1 MKKYVSVLLALM
13 LVLSLLS
20 GCGSSED
27 GTDGGEASL
36 PSSSDMFTDR
46 DRDASYDESTAV
58 KIVLNGDSATASS
71 DSVKIDGSV
80 VTITEEATYVI
91 SGTLDDGSVVI
102 QVPDDAKPHIVL
114 KGASITSSDSA
125 ALYINNADKVFV
137 TLAEGTENTLAN
149 GGSFEN
155 ADDGVDG
162 TLFSRDDLTINGSG
176 ALSVSSPSG
185 HGIVCK
191 DDLVLT
197 GGSYDIDSA
206 YHGLDAND
214 SIRIAGASL
223 DIESGKDALHS
234 ENNDDD
240 SLGFIYIESGSID
253 AVTEGDGISSGAY
266 VQIEGGSFT
275 LVCGGGSE
283 NGTKSTQSGDGF
295 MGGTGS
301 MPGGGGPGGM
311 PGGDPGS
318 NAGGGPG
325 DKPDAKTDGGIPGEI
340 PGGGDLAVSDG
351 SNTDSDDVST
361 KGLKAGGD
369 LYISGGEFLINSA
382 DDGIHSN
389 ASIVISGGSF
399 DISTGDDGVH
409 ADDTLTVT
417 DCDMVISE
425 SYEGLEAL
433 HLYIKGGDITVTASD
448 DGLNAAGDSATDDPG
463 NSSSNGSIVISGGKL
478 YIKASG
484 DGIDANGTLE
494 ISGGYIVVTG
504 PTQGDTATLD
514 YDKTGVIT
522 GGTFIGTGASGM
534 AQSFS
539 DSEQGVIALRVGSQ
553 SAGTQI
559 VLKDSD
565 GNTVIT
571 HSPELDFE
579 IVIISSP
586 DIVKGETYTLCVGSS
601 QTSIDAS

>member
-137 TLAEGTENTLAN
+137 TLAEGTENTLTS
-149 GGSFEN
+149 GSFEN

-176 ALSVSSPSG
+176 ALSVSSPAG

-223 DIESGKDALHS
+223 DVESGKDALHS

-266 VQIEGGSFT
+266 VQIEDGSFT

-283 NGTKSTQSGDGF
+283 NGTKSAQSGDGF
-295 MGGTGS
+295 I
-301 MPGGGGPGGM
+301 GGGPGGM
-311 PGGDPGS
+311 PGGGGPGS

-325 DKPDAKTDGGIPGEI
+325 GIPDGGIPGEI
-340 PGGGDLAVSDG
+340 PGGAPTGSDG
-351 SNTDSDDVST
+351 SNTDSDDVSR

-389 ASIVISGGSF
+389 ASIVISDGSF

-425 SYEGLEAL
+425 SYEGLETL
-433 HLYIKGGDITVTASD
+433 HLYIKGDDITLTASD
-448 DGLNAAGDSATDDPG
+448 DGLNAAGDTATGAPG
-463 NSSSNGSIVISGGKL
+463 NSSSSGSIVISGGKL

-504 PTQGDTATLD
+504 PTQGDTSTLD

-601 QTSIDAS
+601 ETSIDAS

>member
-58 KIVLNGDSATASS
+58 KIVLNGDSATANS

-91 SGTLDDGSVVI
+91 SGTLDDGSVVV

-149 GGSFEN
+149 GSSFEN

-162 TLFSRDDLTINGSG
+162 ALFSRDDLTINGSG
-176 ALSVSSPSG
+176 ALSVSSPAG

-223 DIESGKDALHS
+223 DVESGKDALHS

-295 MGGTGS
+295 MGGGPGG
-301 MPGGGGPGGM
+301 MPGGGGPGGI
-311 PGGDPGS
+311 P
-318 NAGGGPG
+318 
-325 DKPDAKTDGGIPGEI
+325 DGGIPGEI

-351 SNTDSDDVST
+351 SNTDSDDVSR

-369 LYISGGEFLINSA
+369 LYISGVEFSINSA

-399 DISTGDDGVH
+399 EISTGDDGVH

-448 DGLNAAGDSATDDPG
+448 DGLNAAGDSATGNPG

-504 PTQGDTATLD
+504 PTQGDTSTLD

-565 GNTVIT
+565 GNTIIT
-571 HSPELDFE
+571 YSPELDFE

-586 DIVKGETYTLCVGSS
+586 DIVKGETYTLCVGSF

>member
-1 MKKYVSVLLALM
+1 MKKHVSVLLALM

-20 GCGSSED
+20 GCGSSGD
-27 GTDGGEASL
+27 GTDGDEASL

-58 KIVLNGDSATASS
+58 KIILNGDSATASS
-71 DSVKIDGSV
+71 DSVKTDGSV

-91 SGTLDDGSVVI
+91 SGALDDGSVVI
-102 QVPDDAKPHIVL
+102 DVPDDAKPHIVL
-114 KGASITSSDSA
+114 NGASITSSGSA

-137 TLAEGTENTLAN
+137 TLAEGTENTLTN

-155 ADDGVDG
+155 ADNGVDG
-162 TLFSRDDLTINGSG
+162 ALFSREDLTINGSG
-176 ALSVSSPSG
+176 ALSVSSPAG

-197 GGSYDIDSA
+197 GRNYDIHSA

-214 SIRIAGASL
+214 SIRIADASL
-223 DIESGKDALHS
+223 DIESGKDALHA
-234 ENNDDD
+234 ENNEDE
-240 SLGFIYIESGSID
+240 SLGFIYIESGSISTV
-253 AVTEGDGISSGAY
+253 AEGDGISSGAY
-266 VQIEGGSFT
+266 MQIEGGSFT

-283 NGTKSTQSGDGF
+283 NGPKNTQSGDGF
-295 MGGTGS
+295 MGG
-301 MPGGGGPGGM
+301 GPGGN
-311 PGGDPGS
+311 P
-318 NAGGGPG
+318 GGGPG
-325 DKPDAKTDGGIPGEI
+325 DKPDAKPGGDMPGEI
-340 PGGGDLAVSDG
+340 PGGDPTGNYGSDA
-351 SNTDSDDVST
+351 DSDDVST

-369 LYISGGEFLINSA
+369 LYISGGEFSINSA

-399 DISTGDDGVH
+399 EVSAGDDGVH

-448 DGLNAAGDSATDDPG
+448 DGLNAAGDSATGDPG
-463 NSSSNGSIVISGGKL
+463 NSPGNGSIVISGGKL
-478 YIKASG
+478 YIKAYG
-484 DGIDANGTLE
+484 DGFDSNGTLE
-494 ISGGYIVVTG
+494 ISGGHIVVTG
-504 PTQGDTATLD
+504 PTQGDTSTLD
-514 YDKTGVIT
+514 YDTTGVIT

-539 DSEQGVIALRVGSQ
+539 GSEQGVIALRVGSQ

-579 IVIISSP
+579 VVIISSP
-586 DIVKGETYTLCVGSS
+586 DIVKGETYTLCVGSF

>member
-1 MKKYVSVLLALM
+1 MKKYISVLLALM

-20 GCGSSED
+20 GCGSSKD

-102 QVPDDAKPHIVL
+102 DVPDDAKPHIVL

-149 GGSFEN
+149 GGSFES

-162 TLFSRDDLTINGSG
+162 ALFSRDDLTINGSG
-176 ALSVSSPSG
+176 ALSVSSPAG

-214 SIRIAGASL
+214 SIRIADASL
-223 DIESGKDALHS
+223 EIESGKDALHS

-240 SLGFIYIESGSID
+240 SLGFVYIESGSID
-253 AVTEGDGISSGAY
+253 AVAEGDGISSGAY
-266 VQIEGGSFT
+266 MQIEGGSFT

-283 NGTKSTQSGDGF
+283 NGAKSTQSGDGF
-295 MGGTGS
+295 I
-301 MPGGGGPGGM
+301 GGGPGGM

-325 DKPDAKTDGGIPGEI
+325 DKPDAKPDGGIPGEI
-340 PGGGDLAVSDG
+340 PGGDPTGNEGSDA
-351 SNTDSDDVST
+351 DSDDVSR

-369 LYISGGEFLINSA
+369 LYISGGEFSINSA

-399 DISTGDDGVH
+399 EISTGDDGVH

-448 DGLNAAGDSATDDPG
+448 DGLNAAGDSATGDPG

-504 PTQGDTATLD
+504 PTQGDTSTLD

-565 GNTVIT
+565 GNTIIT
-571 HSPELDFE
+571 HSPELGFE

-601 QTSIDAS
+601 ETSVQAS

>member
-1 MKKYVSVLLALM
+1 MKKYVSVLLALI

-27 GTDGGEASL
+27 GTDGGKASL

-91 SGTLDDGSVVI
+91 SGTLDDGSVVV

-125 ALYINNADKVFV
+125 ALYIDNADKVFV

-149 GGSFEN
+149 GSSFEN

-162 TLFSRDDLTINGSG
+162 ALFSRDDLTINGSG
-176 ALSVSSPSG
+176 ALSVSSPAG

-283 NGTKSTQSGDGF
+283 NGTKSAQSGNGF
-295 MGGTGS
+295 T
-301 MPGGGGPGGM
+301 GGGPGGM
-311 PGGDPGS
+311 PGGDPIG
-318 NAGGGPG
+318 
-325 DKPDAKTDGGIPGEI
+325 
-340 PGGGDLAVSDG
+340 SDG

-399 DISTGDDGVH
+399 EISTGDDGVH

-448 DGLNAAGDSATDDPG
+448 DGLNAVGDSATGDPG

-586 DIVKGETYTLCVGSS
+586 DIVKGETYTLCVGSF

>member
-162 TLFSRDDLTINGSG
+162 ALFSRDDLTINGSG
-176 ALSVSSPSG
+176 ALSVSSPAG

-214 SIRIAGASL
+214 SIKIADASL
-223 DIESGKDALHS
+223 DVSSGKDALHS

-240 SLGFIYIESGSID
+240 SLGFVYIESGSID
-253 AVTEGDGISSGAY
+253 AVADGDGISSGAY

-283 NGTKSTQSGDGF
+283 NGTKSAQSGNGF
-295 MGGTGS
+295 T
-301 MPGGGGPGGM
+301 GGGPGGM
-311 PGGDPGS
+311 PGGDPIG
-318 NAGGGPG
+318 
-325 DKPDAKTDGGIPGEI
+325 
-340 PGGGDLAVSDG
+340 SDG

-399 DISTGDDGVH
+399 EISTGDDGVH

-417 DCDMVISE
+417 GCDMVISE

-448 DGLNAAGDSATDDPG
+448 DGLNAAGDSATGAPG
-463 NSSSNGSIVISGGKL
+463 NSSSSGSIAISGGKL

-504 PTQGDTATLD
+504 PTQGDTSTLD

-601 QTSIDAS
+601 ETSIDAS

>member
-1 MKKYVSVLLALM
+1 MKKYISVLLALM

-20 GCGSSED
+20 GCGSSKD
-27 GTDGGEASL
+27 GTDGSEASL

-46 DRDASYDESTAV
+46 DRDASYDESSAV
-58 KIVLNGDSATASS
+58 KIVLSGDSATASS

-102 QVPDDAKPHIVL
+102 DVPDDAKPHIVL

-149 GGSFEN
+149 GGSFES

-162 TLFSRDDLTINGSG
+162 ALFSRDDLTINGCG
-176 ALSVSSPSG
+176 ALSVSSPAG

-214 SIRIAGASL
+214 SIRIADASL

-240 SLGFIYIESGSID
+240 SLGFVYIESGSID

-266 VQIEGGSFT
+266 MQIEGGSFT

-295 MGGTGS
+295 MGGSTGG

-325 DKPDAKTDGGIPGEI
+325 DKPDAKPDGGIPGEI
-340 PGGGDLAVSDG
+340 PGGDPTGNNGSDA
-351 SNTDSDDVST
+351 DSDDVST

-369 LYISGGEFLINSA
+369 LYISGGEFSINSA

-448 DGLNAAGDSATDDPG
+448 DGLNAAGDSATGDPG

-504 PTQGDTATLD
+504 PTQGDTSTLD

-565 GNTVIT
+565 GNTIIT

-579 IVIISSP
+579 IVIISGP
-586 DIVKGETYTLCVGSS
+586 DIVKGETYTLCVGSF

>member
-20 GCGSSED
+20 GCGSSEG

-91 SGTLDDGSVVI
+91 SGTLDDGSVVV

-137 TLAEGTENTLAN
+137 TLAEGTENTLTSV
-149 GGSFEN
+149 SFEN

-162 TLFSRDDLTINGSG
+162 ALFSRDDLTINGSG
-176 ALSVSSPSG
+176 ALSVSSPVG

-206 YHGLDAND
+206 YHGLDANG

-295 MGGTGS
+295 MGGGPGG
-301 MPGGGGPGGM
+301 MPGGGGPGGI
-311 PGGDPGS
+311 P
-318 NAGGGPG
+318 
-325 DKPDAKTDGGIPGEI
+325 DGGIPGEI

-351 SNTDSDDVST
+351 SNTDSDDVSR

-369 LYISGGEFLINSA
+369 LYISGGEFSINSA

-399 DISTGDDGVH
+399 EISTGDDGVH

-448 DGLNAAGDSATDDPG
+448 DGLNAAGDSATGDPG

>member
-91 SGTLDDGSVVI
+91 SGTLDDGSVVV

-137 TLAEGTENTLAN
+137 TLAEGTENALAN
-149 GGSFEN
+149 GGSF
-155 ADDGVDG
+155 
-162 TLFSRDDLTINGSG
+162 NGSG
-176 ALSVSSPSG
+176 ALSVSSPAG

-295 MGGTGS
+295 MGS
-301 MPGGGGPGGM
+301 SPGGM
-311 PGGDPGS
+311 PGGDPIG
-318 NAGGGPG
+318 
-325 DKPDAKTDGGIPGEI
+325 
-340 PGGGDLAVSDG
+340 SDG

-399 DISTGDDGVH
+399 EISTGDDGVH

-448 DGLNAAGDSATDDPG
+448 DGLNAVGDSATGDPG